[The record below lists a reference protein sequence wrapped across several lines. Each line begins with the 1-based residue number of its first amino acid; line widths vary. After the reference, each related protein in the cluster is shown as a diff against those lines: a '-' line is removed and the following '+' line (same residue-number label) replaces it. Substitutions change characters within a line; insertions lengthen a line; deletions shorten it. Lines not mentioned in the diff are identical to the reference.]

1 MWCRPLTRRKSLIT
15 LAAIAAAVVAL
26 DALAK
31 AWAVAVLTPVDG
43 KAVRIDAGPL
53 DFVLVHNTGAAF
65 GIGADATWVFIVV
78 TVVIVAAA
86 LAWIGTGRRR
96 SPLAVVSLS
105 LLVGGGIGNFI
116 DRVALGYV
124 VDFIEFSF
132 VDFPVFNI
140 ADICITAGVVLL
152 LVWGF
157 FFSGREDE
165 VALAAGR
172 AGACGKGEA
181 CGKDGDKSAEA
192 GGKSAEA
199 GGKSAGNAGGAEGAA
214 GGKGAAAGKGGG
226 NAASAGKRDVS

>member
-31 AWAVAVLTPVDG
+31 VWAVAVLAPVDG
-43 KAVRIDAGPL
+43 RTVRIDAGPL

-65 GIGADATWVFIVV
+65 GIGADATWVFVVV
-78 TVVIVAAA
+78 TAVIVAAA
-86 LAWIGTGRRR
+86 LAWICKGACR
-96 SPLAVVSLS
+96 SPLSVVALS

-165 VALAAGR
+165 GSCAAGR
-172 AGACGKGEA
+172 GGACGKGEA
-181 CGKDGDKSAEA
+181 CGEDGD
-192 GGKSAEA
+192 KSAEA